1 MQQTMGN
8 LKLGFKIIIP
18 ALVITF
24 SLTSCNKI
32 IRVMDILGM
41 IPPSEQKLELQLEK
55 QAIEEPFTFADYC
68 KKEYDTIFLVYPY
81 FNTEREDFVN
91 LKMSNSLRGI
101 CNSNINFDT
110 LSTLLFI
117 KNGKVEAYSEIKRI
131 DADFASREVE
141 KHYIFPF
148 DQKFIMDKER
158 KIHVYNE

>member
-1 MQQTMGN
+1 MEN
-8 LKLGFKIIIP
+8 LKSGFKTIIITL
-18 ALVITF
+18 AITF
-24 SLTSCNKI
+24 SLTGCTQI
-32 IRVMDILGM
+32 INVLDFIGV
-41 IPPSEQKLELQLEK
+41 IPPWEHKLELQVGK
-55 QAIEEPFTFADYC
+55 QAIEEAFTFADYC
-68 KKEYDTIFLVYPY
+68 KEKYDSIFLVYPY
-81 FNTEREDFVN
+81 FNTERTDYTT
-91 LKMSNSLRGI
+91 LKMSKKLRRI

-158 KIHVYNE
+158 NIYVYN